1 MEKILFATDL
11 DGTLL
16 NDDAA
21 VAPEYAALLNDMV
34 GAGCLFTIAS
44 ARSPVS
50 ARLVLDAAGLRLS
63 APAVCLNGSLLWD
76 MAADEP
82 VKGFPIEQ
90 KAAGAV
96 LELLAASPAVGKF
109 YVLDQSGGR
118 LATYYRDDVET
129 PGWSLRYLRSLET
142 EQTPVLPMRAY
153 GGATGRG
160 DVERGDAGYSD
171 AARNGGGA
179 ATRTDTARGGEI
191 IGFSFHDHYTRLDGL
206 HQALL
211 GVDGVKTVYYA
222 DTYREGYKFL
232 ECGAAEAG
240 KGAGAKAA
248 RDLAGADRLYVFG
261 DNFNDLDM
269 YRVADMSFAPVSG
282 EPEMRKI
289 ASRVIPSN
297 NDGGVIQTIRAFF
310 CGGEDGAAEA

>member
-1 MEKILFATDL
+1 MFMKKILFATDL

-16 NDDAA
+16 NDSAA
-21 VAPEYAALLNDMV
+21 VAPEHASQLNDMV
-34 GAGCLFTIAS
+34 DAGCLFTIAS

-76 MAADEP
+76 MRAGRP
-82 VKGFPIEQ
+82 VKGFPVERQ
-90 KAAGAV
+90 AAGTV
-96 LELLAASPAVGKF
+96 LALLASFPAAGKF
-109 YVLDQSGGR
+109 FVLDQSNGR

-129 PGWSLRYLRSLET
+129 PDWSMRYLRSLET
-142 EQTPVLPMRAY
+142 EKTPLLPLSAYRA
-153 GGATGRG
+153 A
-160 DVERGDAGYSD
+160 DC
-171 AARNGGGA
+171 
-179 ATRTDTARGGEI
+179 GGEI

-206 HQALL
+206 YAALSQ
-211 GVDGVKTVYYA
+211 VEGVKTVYYA

-232 ECGAAEAG
+232 ECGAADAG

-248 RDLAGADRLYVFG
+248 CDLAGANRLYVFG

-282 EPEMRKI
+282 EPEMQKI

-297 NDGGVIQTIRAFF
+297 NDGGVIQTIRAYFW
-310 CGGEDGAAEA
+310 GENGAAEV